1 MLSKSFIGGLIV
13 VPMYEYRCVHTKAQ
27 IELMSIDKPIS
38 YTLSD
43 EKDKKKK
50 FKKPN
55 VADLFNKAEQW
66 AEKYK
71 EGGKPNIDLK
81 RFKKVE

>member
-1 MLSKSFIGGLIV
+1 MLSKSFFFGSIII
-13 VPMYEYRCVHTKAQ
+13 PMYEYRCVLTKAQ
-27 IELMSIDKPIS
+27 IELLSIDKPVTYTIS
-38 YTLSD
+38 ED
-43 EKDKKKK
+43 KDKKKK

-71 EGGKPNIDLK
+71 DGKKPNIDLT